1 MTDIVHLLALGF
13 GAALTPSHLWYCFLG
28 AAIGTFI
35 GVLPGLGPIATMAM
49 LLPLT
54 YYLQPTGAL
63 IMLAGIYYGSQYGG
77 STTAILMRLPGE
89 SSSVV
94 TCIDG
99 YEMARRGR
107 AGAALATAALA
118 SFFAGTFSTLLIA
131 FFSPPL
137 TAVAQKF
144 GPAEYF
150 SLMVLGLIAA
160 VVFAHG
166 SPLRSISMIFLGLLL
181 GLVGADVNTGLNRF
195 TFGVPELRDGIG
207 IAVVS
212 MGVFGIAEIVLNL
225 TKKEA
230 GPARKHEISTLRIT
244 RSDFR
249 LAWPA
254 AVRGTAIGAM
264 LGILP
269 GGGAMIGSFAA
280 YSVEKRLSR
289 TPERFGQGAIEGVAA
304 PEAANNAG
312 AQASFIPMLALG
324 IPSNSVMAMMAG
336 AMLIHGI
343 APSPNLATAQP
354 ELFWGLIVS
363 MWIGNLMLLAINL
376 PLIRLWVYLLAVP
389 YGILFPAI
397 LVFCCIGIYTVNTS
411 AFEIALMA
419 GFGVLGV
426 ILALLRCP
434 PAPLVLAFI
443 LGPMMEEN
451 LRRAMLLS
459 GGNAGVFLNPIS
471 LAFLA
476 AAIIL
481 LALILL
487 PSFRTVRAVAAEE

>member
-1 MTDIVHLLALGF
+1 MTDIVHLLGLGF
-13 GAALTPSHLWYCFLG
+13 GAALTPSHLWYCFVG
-28 AAIGTFI
+28 ATIGTFI

-54 YYLQPTGAL
+54 YYLQTHRRPHHARRHL
-63 IMLAGIYYGSQYGG
+63 LRLAVR
-77 STTAILMRLPGE
+77 RLDDGDPHAPSGRVVP
-89 SSSVV
+89 VV
-94 TCIDG
+94 TCLDG

-118 SFFAGTFSTLLIA
+118 LFFAGTFSTLLIA

-137 TAVAQKF
+137 TAV
-144 GPAEYF
+144 
-150 SLMVLGLIAA
+150 
-160 VVFAHG
+160 
-166 SPLRSISMIFLGLLL
+166 LL

-230 GPARKHEISTLRIT
+230 GPARKHEISSLRIT
-244 RSDFR
+244 RDDFR

-289 TPERFGQGAIEGVAA
+289 TPERFGRGAIEGVAA

-324 IPSNSVMAMMAG
+324 IPSNAVMAMMAG

-376 PLIRLWVYLLAVP
+376 PLIRLWVHLLAVP

-419 GFGVLGV
+419 GFGVFGV
-426 ILALLRCP
+426 VLALLRCP

-476 AAIIL
+476 AAGIL

-487 PSFRTVRAVAAEE
+487 PSFRTVRAVAADE